1 MPQFPKPIQN
11 LIEEFNK
18 LPGIGP
24 KTSERF
30 VYYLLRQPRTTVD
43 SLAQAIKA
51 LRDKVV
57 VCNTCHAFAEYNPCA
72 ICRSSSRDKTMLCVV
87 AESPQVQIL
96 EKTREYN
103 GLYFVL
109 GGVLNPVE
117 GITPDR
123 LNIRLLVERLKK
135 NQPKIKEVI
144 LALNPDVE
152 GESTGLYLKKILQP
166 HVAKVSRLA
175 RGLPVGA
182 DLEYADE
189 VTLADALKGRH

>member
-1 MPQFPKPIQN
+1 MAQFPKPIQN
-11 LIEEFNK
+11 LVEEFNK

-30 VYYLLRQPRTTVD
+30 VYYLLRQPKETVD
-43 SLAQAIKA
+43 A
-51 LRDKVV
+51 LVRALTYLRNKIV
-57 VCNTCHAFAEYNPCA
+57 VCETCHAFTEYNPCA
-72 ICRSSSRDKTMLCVV
+72 ICRSVQRDKTLLCVV
-87 AESPQVQIL
+87 AESPQIQIL
-96 EKTREYN
+96 EKTGEFN
-103 GLYFVL
+103 GRYFVL
-109 GGVLNPVE
+109 GGVLNPIE

-135 NQPKIKEVI
+135 SQPKIKEVI

-152 GESTGLYLKKILQP
+152 GESTGLYLKKLLQP

-182 DLEYADE
+182 DLDYADE
-189 VTLADALKGRH
+189 VTLGDALKGRL